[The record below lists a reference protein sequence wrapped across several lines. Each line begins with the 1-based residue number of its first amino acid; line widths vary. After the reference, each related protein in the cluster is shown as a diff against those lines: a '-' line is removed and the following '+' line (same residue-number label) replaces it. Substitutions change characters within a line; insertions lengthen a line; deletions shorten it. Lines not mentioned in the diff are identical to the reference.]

1 MPTIREIAK
10 EAGVSSSTVS
20 IVLNGKSEE
29 RKIPQI
35 TQKKIMDAARK
46 LNYHPNVAARRLRIQ
61 PSDNLI
67 IAVFW
72 ASDFRAPMMVR
83 FLQGLQQA
91 ILKSKKN
98 WEVIIH
104 PYQNN
109 KLNESMQALEMCNA
123 AVICNAS
130 IQDMRFLE
138 HRSFPVPTV
147 LYNRHSDKFC
157 TVNVDDNLLGAIPAK
172 VFADRGHKNAG
183 LVVSKS
189 VFPGMDVRVSSFL
202 LHAEKAGIAVRQIN
216 QENSMEGG
224 YRGGESLCTWNPMPD
239 CLFCTS
245 DMMAIGAMKALLQAG
260 VRIPEDMEI
269 ISVGNGER
277 ELEEYAC
284 VSLSVVHL
292 PMEKMAEACFEL
304 VLDLM
309 AGKVE
314 PPYSVELP
322 VKYITRD
329 SCGGSADQEDAAGN
343 R

>member
-1 MPTIREIAK
+1 
-10 EAGVSSSTVS
+10 
-20 IVLNGKSEE
+20 
-29 RKIPQI
+29 
-35 TQKKIMDAARK
+35 MDAAHK
-46 LNYHPNVAARRLRIQ
+46 LHYHPNVAARRLRIQ

-72 ASDFRAPMMVR
+72 ATDFRAPMMVR

-91 ILKSKKN
+91 ILKKKKN

-104 PYQNN
+104 PYENN

-123 AVICNAS
+123 AIICNAS
-130 IQDMRFLE
+130 IQDMKFLE

-172 VFADRGHKNAG
+172 IFADRGHRNAG
-183 LVVSKS
+183 LIVSKS
-189 VFPGMDVRVSSFL
+189 VFPGMDIRVNSFL
-202 LHAEKAGIAVRQIN
+202 LHAEKAGIAVQQIN

-224 YRGGESLCTWNPMPD
+224 YRGGQSLCALRPIPD
-239 CLFCTS
+239 CLFCVS
-245 DMMAIGAMKALLQAG
+245 DMMAIGAMKALLQLG
-260 VRIPEDMEI
+260 VKIPEDMEI
-269 ISVGNGER
+269 ISIGNGER

-292 PMEKMAEACFEL
+292 PMEKMAEACFDL

-322 VKYITRD
+322 VKYLTRD
-329 SCGGSADQEDAAGN
+329 SCGGSTNAEEAVVKSK
-343 R
+343 